1 MEKDKALR
9 LLGLA
14 TRAGKVI
21 TGIELCVK
29 AVKSKKAKLVI
40 ITKETA
46 QSTTDLFKGAGIP
59 VICVESK
66 EKLGNFTGKDI
77 RSVAVVTDEN
87 FASAIVKES
96 EELVWQM

>member
-14 TRAGKVI
+14 NRAGKVI
-21 TGIELCVK
+21 TGIELCEK
-29 AVKSKKAKLVI
+29 AVKSKKARLVVV
-40 ITKETA
+40 TRETA
-46 QSTTDLFKGAGIP
+46 KSTLELFKNKDVP

-77 RSVAVVTDEN
+77 RSVAVVTDKS
-87 FASAIVKES
+87 FADAIVKES
-96 EELVWQM
+96 EELVW

>member
-14 TRAGKVI
+14 TKAGKVI
-21 TGIELCVK
+21 TGIELCEK

-46 QSTTDLFKGAGIP
+46 KSTVDMFKGVGIP
-59 VICVESK
+59 VVCVESK
-66 EKLGNFTGKDI
+66 EKLGSFTGKDI
-77 RSVAVVTDEN
+77 RSVAVVTDEK

-96 EELVWQM
+96 EELVCQM

>member
-21 TGIELCVK
+21 TGIELCEK
-29 AVKSKKAKLVI
+29 AVKSKKAKLII

-46 QSTTDLFKGAGIP
+46 KSTVDLFKGVDIP
-59 VICVESK
+59 VVCVESK
-66 EKLGNFTGKDI
+66 EKLGSFTGKDI

-87 FASAIVKES
+87 FAAAIVKES
-96 EELVWQM
+96 EETVCQM

>member
-21 TGIELCVK
+21 TGIELCEK

-46 QSTTDLFKGAGIP
+46 KSTANMFKGVGIP
-59 VICVESK
+59 VVCVESK
-66 EKLGNFTGKDI
+66 EKLGSFTGKDI

-96 EELVWQM
+96 EELVCQM

>member
-21 TGIELCVK
+21 TGIELCEK

-46 QSTTDLFKGAGIP
+46 KSNGKGCRFI
-59 VICVESK
+59 E
-66 EKLGNFTGKDI
+66 
-77 RSVAVVTDEN
+77 
-87 FASAIVKES
+87 
-96 EELVWQM
+96 M

>member
-9 LLGLA
+9 LIGLA
-14 TRAGKVI
+14 NRAGKVI
-21 TGIELCVK
+21 TGIELCEK
-29 AVKSKKAKLVI
+29 AVKTKKAKLII

-46 QSTTDLFKGAGIP
+46 ESTADIFKKSGIP

-77 RSVAVVTDEN
+77 RSVAAVTDKN
-87 FASAIVKES
+87 FADAIVKES
-96 EELVWQM
+96 EELV